1 MTVLL
6 WIFLVP
12 SIGLNIVAAY
22 YLYRFAMIIL
32 VFEDDITDVLS
43 SLDEVDGALK
53 NMDQLKM
60 YFDDLELRSLAKG
73 VMDSVKMSRYNVN
86 KMSKRFTDR
95 SKRKYILIEDNQ
107 ENVVNTVSNEF
118 PQNGQIIETFDSG
131 SSRKLKEGTIAH
143 VGRD

>member
-6 WIFLVP
+6 WIFLVL
-12 SIGLNIVAAY
+12 SIGLNVVAAY
-22 YLYRFAMIIL
+22 YLFRFAMIIL

-60 YFDDLELRSLAKG
+60 YFDDLELRSLVKG

-95 SKRKYILIEDNQ
+95 SKRKYILVGDNK
-107 ENVVNTVSNEF
+107 ENVVNTVNNEF

>member
-6 WIFLVP
+6 WIFLALSV
-12 SIGLNIVAAY
+12 GFNIVAAY
-22 YLYRFAMIIL
+22 YLFRFAMIIL

-60 YFDDLELRSLAKG
+60 YFDDLELRSLVKG

-95 SKRKYILIEDNQ
+95 SKRKYILVGDNK
-107 ENVVNTVSNEF
+107 ENVVNTVNNEF